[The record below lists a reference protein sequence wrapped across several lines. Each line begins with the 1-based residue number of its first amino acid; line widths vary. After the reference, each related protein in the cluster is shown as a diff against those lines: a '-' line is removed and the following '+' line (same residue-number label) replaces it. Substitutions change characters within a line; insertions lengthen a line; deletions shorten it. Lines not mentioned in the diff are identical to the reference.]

1 MSNQALSEKEIKAE
15 LQKLDGW
22 EYEDDGLNLALTFDD
37 FRAAISFIVRL
48 SFEAE
53 ELGHHPE
60 IVNVYN
66 NVDIRLTTHDAGDKV
81 TGKDIELARRID
93 NLEM

>member
-1 MSNQALSEKEIKAE
+1 MSNKALNNEEIKEALS
-15 LQKLDGW
+15 KLEGW
-22 EYEDDGLNLALTFDD
+22 EFEDDAITLALTFDD

-60 IVNVYN
+60 ITNVYN

-81 TGKDIELARRID
+81 TAKDLELAKRID

>member
-1 MSNQALSEKEIKAE
+1 MSNQALSQKEIEGALTE
-15 LQKLDGW
+15 LDGW
-22 EYEDDGLNLALTFDD
+22 EYEDDGLELALTFAD
-37 FRAAISFIVRL
+37 FRAAISFIVRM

-60 IVNVYN
+60 ITNVYN

-81 TGKDIELARRID
+81 TAKDIERSRRID
-93 NLEM
+93 NIEM